1 MTDEIKRLGVHHSFD
16 VDLAK
21 EFKNT
26 DLAILTHHFQFWIRH
41 NAALNKNTHDG
52 KTWTFM
58 TIKDIA
64 ATFPYWSY
72 KQVERYIIKLVEL
85 KVLIK
90 GNYNNSPYDRT
101 VWYAFKDEEKFSI
114 SRNREIEITESG
126 NQIPEIGTPI
136 PDTLHITKKKKKK
149 KDAALAALEFN
160 YELKEFVGISETDKV
175 EWQKL
180 YPGVDISRELDL
192 MRQWLMNPDTPE
204 RDGNRSF
211 IINWLTRS
219 LKDLQKHPS
228 KTAKQSSSTKVPEN
242 KDNALVPSY
251 IDDPVFTYDPSV
263 VKDLLNSGD
272 LLGLENFLR
281 CCTDKTYYLKFI
293 ASKDVK

>member
-1 MTDEIKRLGVHHSFD
+1 MTDAIKRLGVHHSFD

-136 PDTLHITKKKKKK
+136 PDTLPYTKKKKKS
-149 KDAALAALEFN
+149 APLASLEFN
-160 YELKEFVGISETDKV
+160 YELKEFVGITETDTA

-180 YPGVDISRELDL
+180 YPGVDISRELGL

-219 LKDLQKHPS
+219 LKGLQKRPS
-228 KTAKQSSSTKVPEN
+228 KATTQSSDTKVRPIKDNGQVIPYDEYTAGLKLLKSEDHLIDYLKRVSNPEYYHEYMKSKQSTE
-242 KDNALVPSY
+242 
-251 IDDPVFTYDPSV
+251 T
-263 VKDLLNSGD
+263 
-272 LLGLENFLR
+272 
-281 CCTDKTYYLKFI
+281 
-293 ASKDVK
+293 SK